1 MARDYA
7 YRSFQAEMKSA
18 EIVVLA
24 DAGSLAGWRD
34 PGGKGGIGADTSMGS
49 STASWR
55 IPRPRFWGFCYV
67 GTGLGVHDHIGHDA
81 VCPEITKLDDHLE
94 RRRSRGG
101 RGGENRQSTLRGL
114 IS

>member
-1 MARDYA
+1 MLV
-7 YRSFQAEMKSA
+7 RSLGGRIQGEK
-18 EIVVLA
+18 
-24 DAGSLAGWRD
+24 AGLGLN
-34 PGGKGGIGADTSMGS
+34 TSMGS

-94 RRRSRGG
+94 RRGSRGG
-101 RGGENRQSTLRGL
+101 RGGGNSQSTLRGL
-114 IS
+114 VSEKLSTAENMAFLVPG